1 MEFIDTHCHIHFDDY
16 PLDPEE
22 VLVQARLEGIHSC
35 IVVGCTLEDSRK
47 GIEFASNRNEVW
59 ASVGVHPHEAKHHV
73 KNLGVLSQ
81 SLENMILSS
90 SDVVAVGEIG
100 LDYFYNNSDQQSQ
113 IAVLH
118 AQLAVAHKH
127 NKPVIL
133 HVRQAFDDF
142 WPIFDMYPGLSGV
155 VHSFSATKSDV
166 DEIIKRGLYIGL
178 NGIMTF
184 TKNDLQLE
192 AAKSVP
198 LENLLLETDAPY
210 LTPVPFRGTMGEPK
224 YVRVTAEFLA
234 RLRDESLE
242 KLAES
247 TTANARK
254 LFSI

>member
-16 PLDPEE
+16 PLDSEE
-22 VLVQARLEGIHSC
+22 ALVRAHLDGVNTC
-35 IVVGCTLEDSRK
+35 IVVGCTIEDSRQGIVFATNRK
-47 GIEFASNRNEVW
+47 GVW
-59 ASVGVHPHEAKHHV
+59 ASVGVHPHEAKHHS
-73 KNLGVLSQ
+73 KDLDALSQ

-100 LDYFYNNSDQQSQ
+100 LDYFYNNSDKQSQ

-118 AQLAVAHKH
+118 TQLAVAHKH
-127 NKPVIL
+127 GKPVIL

-142 WPIFDMYPGLSGV
+142 WPIFDMYPGLNGV
-155 VHSFSATKSDV
+155 VHSFSAVRKDV
-166 DEIIKRGLYIGL
+166 DDIINRGLYVGL

-184 TKNDLQLE
+184 TKDDLQLE

-198 LENLLLETDAPY
+198 LENLLLETDAPH

-234 RLRDESLE
+234 RLRGESLE
-242 KLAES
+242 KLAKS